1 MTIELWGKLM
11 KQKIAAPVAGGG
23 PIHAESFAV
32 KVLNASLNGIY
43 IYDVTLGRNVFIN
56 DQYTTLTGYTLADL
70 NQLDRDHFLAL
81 FHPEDLRR
89 VTGQM
94 EKLAHGS
101 HENLESEYR
110 FKTKDGR
117 WIWCLARH
125 SPFDRDQGDGSVSQ
139 FIGTFLDITQR
150 KEAEQTLAHQREL
163 LQGIYD
169 TIPVLFVLWDPRLR
183 TFTLNQH
190 AESVF
195 GWTTAEANQG
205 DFMAKIYPDPA
216 YRAEVIACIRSLE
229 PGWREWTVM
238 TRDGRSMP
246 ILWANIRLSDETM
259 VGIGVD
265 QRERKKSEA
274 ALRQSEDKFS
284 KAFHSSP
291 TFLFI
296 SELENG
302 VFIEVNN
309 AYCKTIG
316 YTREEMIGRSSV
328 ELGIISAPER
338 SELIRKLKGAGRL
351 QDIELKIATRTGEA
365 KVCLFAAEP
374 MEYQGRSC
382 LIYSGFDITGRKH
395 ADEILNGYR
404 EKLER
409 EVSNRTAEIQT
420 QYAQLEELNL
430 LVKQMAQHTIRAME
444 NDRRA
449 LSKEIHDS
457 IGGSLAAVKIMLE
470 TRLLDFDRSPPD
482 GIISIE
488 KIIGYL
494 ADAIQESRRISYQ
507 MRTLVLDDFGLAAAL
522 SENFKKFKEIYPQID
537 IVSKIEISEEG
548 ISDEIKTVVY
558 RVVQEALNNIGKHS
572 GADRAT
578 ITLSDTKGQ
587 ISLRIEDNGCGFDF
601 TKMMGAYQS
610 LQGYGMHSMKERV
623 EICKG
628 TFEVT
633 SAPGKG
639 TVLSASLPKTAL

>member
-1 MTIELWGKLM
+1 M
-11 KQKIAAPVAGGG
+11 KREIAAPAAGHGLINAQG
-23 PIHAESFAV
+23 FAE

-43 IYDVTLGRNVFIN
+43 IYDVSLGRNVFIN

-70 NQLDRDHFLAL
+70 NQLDKAQFLAL
-81 FHPEDLRR
+81 FHPDDQSL
-89 VTGQM
+89 VTGHM
-94 EKLAHGS
+94 ERIGRGG
-101 HENLESEYR
+101 HEMLESEYR

-117 WIWCLARH
+117 WIWCLSRNGA
-125 SPFDRDQGDGSVSQ
+125 FDHDRGDGSVSQ
-139 FIGTFLDITQR
+139 YIGTFLDITQR
-150 KEAEQTLAHQREL
+150 KEAEQALAHQREL

-169 TIPVLFVLWDPRLR
+169 TMPVLFVLWDPHLR
-183 TFTLNQH
+183 TFTLNHH
-190 AESVF
+190 AEGVF

-205 DFMAKIYPDPA
+205 DFMAMVYPDPA
-216 YRAEVIACIRSLE
+216 YRAQVAAYMQSLE
-229 PGWREWTVM
+229 PGWREWMVM
-238 TRDGRSMP
+238 TKDGRSVP
-246 ILWANIRLSDETM
+246 IDWANIRLSDETM
-259 VGIGVD
+259 VGIGMD

-274 ALRQSEDKFS
+274 ALRQSEAKFS
-284 KAFHSSP
+284 KAFYSSP

-296 SELENG
+296 SELETG

-309 AYCKTIG
+309 AYCKMID

-328 ELGIISAPER
+328 ELGIISAPQR

-351 QDIELKIATRTGEA
+351 QDMELQITTRTGEA
-365 KVCLFAAEP
+365 KICLFAAEP

-382 LIYSGFDITGRKH
+382 LIYSGFDITARKH

-404 EKLER
+404 EQLER

-430 LVKQMAQHTIRAME
+430 LVKKMAQHTIRAME

-457 IGGSLAAVKIMLE
+457 IGGSLAAVKFMLE

-482 GIISIE
+482 GIMSIE
-488 KIIGYL
+488 KIIGHL
-494 ADAIQESRRISYQ
+494 AEAIQESRRISYQ
-507 MRTLVLDDFGLAAAL
+507 MRSLVLDDFGLVAAL

-572 GADRAT
+572 GANSAA
-578 ITLSDTKGQ
+578 ITLSDSKEQ
-587 ISLRIEDNGCGFDF
+587 ISLRIEDDGCGFDL
-601 TKMMGAYQS
+601 TEMMGAYQP

-639 TVLSASLPKTAL
+639 TVLSASIPKTAL